1 MRKTT
6 IIASLLALLS
16 AGTTWADTTQQV
28 TGATVSSF
36 ITGLSFSGDQV
47 TLTLE
52 GGGTQVVEDM
62 ANLSISLTY
71 DGGAGIANLNSDA
84 QKVATSKQGVFTLDG
99 RYKGNSTKNLAK
111 GVYIVNGK
119 KTIIK

>member
-1 MRKTT
+1 MRKAS
-6 IIASLLALLS
+6 IIASLLAVVS
-16 AGTTWADTTQQV
+16 AGTAWADTTQQV

-47 TLTLE
+47 TLSLE
-52 GGGTQVVEDM
+52 DGGTQVVDDM
-62 ANLSISLTY
+62 AGLSISLTY
-71 DGGAGIANLNSDA
+71 DGSTGIASLNSDA
-84 QKVATSKQGVFTLDG
+84 QKIATSKQGVFTLDG